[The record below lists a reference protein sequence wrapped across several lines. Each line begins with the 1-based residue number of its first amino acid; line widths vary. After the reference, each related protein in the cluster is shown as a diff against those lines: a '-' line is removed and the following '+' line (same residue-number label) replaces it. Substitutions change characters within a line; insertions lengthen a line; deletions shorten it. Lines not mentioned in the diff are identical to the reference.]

1 MVSKKI
7 VAGIAA
13 LLCAASVQATPIPLS
28 TTVSLGNHLSY
39 QFQDLQVNVNS
50 ALAGL
55 SSSSIRSGT
64 LTVFGYSS
72 LDAVYLD
79 DTEVEKLES
88 FQFPYRY
95 KNHIT
100 QKTSHYADF
109 IADSMLVW
117 AGDDFAFDVVE
128 DVTNTYTAYGDR
140 VADPH
145 KNFNS
150 GNGVYNYFYHQNR
163 RHDWGMFGA
172 LEVTF
177 DLGDEAL
184 GNLMLDGILDFTV
197 GALGQFTLSGVRLDF
212 TAQEQDASAPAA
224 EIPAPTSLLLTG
236 LGLAVLGG
244 SRRRRKA

>member
-1 MVSKKI
+1 MLSKKI

-28 TTVSLGNHLSY
+28 TTVSLGNHMSY
-39 QFQDLQVNVNS
+39 QIQQLQVNVNS

-64 LTVFGYSS
+64 LTLFGYSS
-72 LDAVYLD
+72 LDAVYFD
-79 DTEVEKLES
+79 DTEIEKVES
-88 FQFPYRY
+88 FQVPSRY

-100 QKTSHYADF
+100 QKTSHYADLV
-109 IADSMLVW
+109 ADSMLVW
-117 AGDDFAFDVVE
+117 AGEDFSFDMVDDY
-128 DVTNTYTAYGDR
+128 TNTYTDYSTR

-163 RHDWGMFGA
+163 RHDWGWFGA
-172 LEVTF
+172 LEVTL

-184 GNLMLDGILDFTV
+184 GNLMQDGILDFKV
-197 GALGQFTLSGVRLDF
+197 GALGQFTLSGMRLDF
-212 TAQEQDASAPAA
+212 TAEELDIPVPGA
-224 EIPAPTSLLLTG
+224 EIPAPASLLLTG
-236 LGLAVLGG
+236 LGLAALGG